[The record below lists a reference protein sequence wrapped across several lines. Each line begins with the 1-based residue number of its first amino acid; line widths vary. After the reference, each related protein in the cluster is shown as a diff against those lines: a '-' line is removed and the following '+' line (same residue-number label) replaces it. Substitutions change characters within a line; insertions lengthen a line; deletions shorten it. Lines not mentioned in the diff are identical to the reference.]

1 VERVAHSPRPDWRAQ
16 VEAQGLVW
24 HSHEPDA
31 DGSPNAA
38 PPNAAPPGAA
48 QAAGRPYWTE
58 DAHYELTLAEAEAV
72 EAATHELHARCLD
85 AVQHVI
91 DRDRFTELAIPR
103 EAVPL
108 ICDSW
113 EEDPPS
119 LYGRF
124 DLAYDG
130 RGGPPKLLEYNAD
143 TPTSLV
149 EASLVQWEWLQ
160 QFEPAADQFNSL
172 HDRLVAAWRSFGPH
186 LGGAPVHFYA
196 VAEPEDAMTV
206 EYLRDTAVQA
216 GLDTRLGTLDQIG
229 LRADGWFVDADDR
242 PIVNC
247 FKLYPW
253 EWLVREDYG
262 PPLLALG
269 TRIRWVEPAWKMVLS
284 NKGILAVLWELFPD
298 HPNLLA
304 ASFDPLDRQ
313 LVDAHVR
320 KPLLSREGA
329 GVTVSLF
336 GEVLAARDSAG
347 YGAEGYVYQ
356 ALATLPDYEGRRPVL
371 GSWVVGQEPAG
382 LGIREAP
389 GLITDNRSS
398 FVPHLIRG

>member
-1 VERVAHSPRPDWRAQ
+1 V
-16 VEAQGLVW
+16 
-24 HSHEPDA
+24 
-31 DGSPNAA
+31 
-38 PPNAAPPGAA
+38 GAI
-48 QAAGRPYWTE
+48 
-58 DAHYELTLAEAEAV
+58 

-85 AVQHVI
+85 AVQHVL
-91 DRDRFTELAIPR
+91 DRNRFAELAIPR
-103 EAVPL
+103 DAVPL
-108 ICDSW
+108 IRASW

-149 EASLVQWEWLQ
+149 EASVVQWEWLQ
-160 QFEPAADQFNSL
+160 QVEPAADQFNSL
-172 HDRLVAAWRSFGPH
+172 HERLVAAWRSFGPH
-186 LGGAPVHFYA
+186 LGQDPVHFYS
-196 VAEPEDAMTV
+196 VPDPEDAMTV

-216 GLDTRLGTLDQIG
+216 GLDTRVGTLDQIG
-229 LRADGWFVDADDR
+229 LRADGWFVDAEDR
-242 PIVNC
+242 PIANC

-262 PPLLALG
+262 PPLIALG
-269 TRIRWVEPAWKMVLS
+269 TRVRWIEPAWKMVLS

-304 ASFDPLDRQ
+304 ASFDPLDRG
-313 LVDAHVR
+313 VSEAHVR

-336 GEVLAARDSAG
+336 GEVLESRDDAG

-356 ALATLPDYEGRRPVL
+356 ALATLPSFDGRRPVL
-371 GSWVVGQEPAG
+371 GAWVVGQEPAG
-382 LGIREAP
+382 LGIREAE